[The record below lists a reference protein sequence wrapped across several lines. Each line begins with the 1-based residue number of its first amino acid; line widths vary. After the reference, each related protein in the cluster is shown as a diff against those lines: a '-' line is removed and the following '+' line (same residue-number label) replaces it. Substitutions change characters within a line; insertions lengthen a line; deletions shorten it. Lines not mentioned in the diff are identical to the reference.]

1 MKEVAICLGYFVM
14 IIAPFLIAV
23 ALYNFFDNLDTYE
36 SRTDYAH
43 DRIDDI
49 LQEVEIISRRVDAL
63 EGSKDASDQ

>member
-23 ALYNFFDNLDTYE
+23 ALYSFFDNLNTYE

-43 DRIDDI
+43 DRIDDL

-63 EGSKDASDQ
+63 EGSKDAGN

>member
-23 ALYNFFDNLDTYE
+23 ALYSFFDNLNTYE

-43 DRIDDI
+43 DRIDNI
-49 LQEVEIISRRVDAL
+49 LHEVEIISSRVDVL
-63 EGSKDASDQ
+63 EESKDAGD

>member
-14 IIAPFLIAV
+14 IMAPFLIAV

-63 EGSKDASDQ
+63 EGSKDAGN